1 MPMVR
6 RIYSL
11 LSGGIDSTIATL
23 KRIQKS
29 DYVEL
34 QPIFIDYGQKAREQ
48 EWNSV
53 CNVSKKLALLVD
65 TRAVHFRNPK
75 RIDLSTPEQT
85 ERAFGWSKSKIIKGS
100 AGQNPYLE
108 NRNMVLLS
116 LASSYVE
123 SQIKEH
129 EEGIIVTGFR
139 NEFPDTQKEFVDLM
153 NDLFAFLLLEKKTV
167 TIETPIIDYGP
178 RGKARL
184 LKDFRKFKEI
194 IDLTWS
200 CYEPDNGKPC
210 QKCGA
215 CTDRKQAFHEVFGIG
230 H

>member
-1 MPMVR
+1 MVR

-29 DYVEL
+29 DYDEL

-53 CNVSKKLALLVD
+53 YNVSKKLALLVD
-65 TRAVHFRNPK
+65 IRAVNFRNPK
-75 RIDLSTPEQT
+75 RIDLLTHEQT
-85 ERAFGWSKSKIIKGS
+85 ERVFGWSKSKIMKGS
-100 AGQNPYLE
+100 VGQDPYLE

-116 LASSYVE
+116 LAASYVE

-139 NEFPDTQKEFVDLM
+139 NEFPDTQKEFVGLM
-153 NDLFAFLLLEKKTV
+153 NNLFAFLLLEKKKIV
-167 TIETPIIDYGP
+167 SIETPIIDYGP
-178 RGKARL
+178 RGKALL

-200 CYEPDNGKPC
+200 CYEPDNDKPC
-210 QKCGA
+210 QRCEA